1 MNALLRWTG
10 ISKLISFYRYI
21 YFNQPRLVTFTG
33 ISLILM
39 IGLTHMYVFPQHF
52 RTAPY
57 LGLSFAVLFII
68 SLVSAINIL
77 RGSRRWGWL
86 PGAVISG
93 IALVSYILS
102 RTLGFPG
109 FPEAQ
114 NNWANPPG
122 TVAMAFE
129 AIFILTY
136 ISIITGMNVAWPE
149 EREWHD

>member
-1 MNALLRWTG
+1 MSVLLRITG

-39 IGLTHMYVFPQHF
+39 IGFTHMYVFPQHF
-52 RTAPY
+52 ETVPY
-57 LGLSFAVLFII
+57 LGLSFVVLFGI

-77 RGSRRWGWL
+77 RGSYRWGWL

-93 IALVSYILS
+93 VALLCYILS
-102 RTLGFPG
+102 RTLGFPS

-114 NNWANPPG
+114 HDWANPPG

-129 AIFILTY
+129 AAFIFLY
-136 ISIITGMNVAWPE
+136 ISLITGMNVAWPE

>member
-1 MNALLRWTG
+1 LLRITG
-10 ISKLISFYRYI
+10 IGKLISFYRYI

-39 IGLTHMYVFPQHF
+39 IGFTHMYVFPEHF
-52 RTAPY
+52 KTAPY
-57 LGLSFAVLFII
+57 IGLSFAVLFVI

-77 RGSRRWGWL
+77 RGSYRWGWL

-93 IALVSYILS
+93 VAILSYILS
-102 RTLGFPG
+102 RLFGFPG

-114 NNWANPPG
+114 HDWANPPG

-136 ISIITGMNVAWPE
+136 VSLITRMNVAWPE